1 MNYSRLIAFI
11 FFVLGSVCLFSCENN
26 LGKVDLLTAPDK
38 TPVLVEQNANIVYN
52 DSGRAKMRL
61 QAPVIARYGGTEPVD
76 SFTKG
81 MRVDFYDDS
90 LHVTSH
96 VSANKGIMH
105 HNKNSQLMEAD
116 NNVVVVNKKGEQLNT
131 EQLFWDQTKHSIYT
145 NKFVKITT
153 ASQILYGDGLV
164 SNEDFTDYR
173 ITNIKGEVMIN
184 NSQKK

>member
-11 FFVLGSVCLFSCENN
+11 FFILVSTCLFSCENN
-26 LGKVDLLTAPDK
+26 LSKVDLLTAPDK
-38 TPVLVEQNANIVYN
+38 TPLLVEQNANIVYN
-52 DSGRAKMRL
+52 DSGKTKMRL
-61 QAPVIARYGGTEPVD
+61 VAPLIARYGGTEPVD

-81 MRVDFYDDS
+81 MKVDFYDDS
-90 LHVTSH
+90 MHVTSH
-96 VSANKGIMH
+96 VSANQGIMH
-105 HNKNSQLMEAD
+105 HYKNSQLMEAN

-164 SNEDFTDYR
+164 SNEDFSDYR
-173 ITNIKGEVMIN
+173 IKNIKGEVMIN
-184 NSQKK
+184 NNQKK

>member
-11 FFVLGSVCLFSCENN
+11 FLALGSFCLFSCENS
-26 LGKVDLLTAPDK
+26 LSKVDLLTAPDK
-38 TPVLVEQNANIVYN
+38 TPLLVEQSANIVYN
-52 DSGRAKMRL
+52 DSGKIKMRL
-61 QAPVIARYGGTEPVD
+61 VAPLIARYGGTEPVD

-81 MRVDFYDDS
+81 MKVDFYDDS
-90 LHVTSH
+90 MHVTSH
-96 VSANKGIMH
+96 VSANQGIMH
-105 HNKNSQLMEAD
+105 HYKNSQLMEAN

-164 SNEDFTDYR
+164 SNEDFSDYR
-173 ITNIKGEVMIN
+173 IKNIKGEVMIN
-184 NSQKK
+184 NNQKK